1 MRCARTSSKTF
12 ATDPRFVAVPELDAR
27 EPSTS
32 FNVRGRDLRVD
43 LLTPGSR
50 ESARPVLLPHLNAAA
65 LPLPGLEYLLTGATQ
80 AVVIS
85 GTGVLVNV
93 PSPARFAVHKLWVAQ
108 RRNVS
113 EHAKARKDIR
123 QAGQILEVLLEDR
136 RNDVDEAFGA
146 LTPSMVRL
154 VRRSCATLDD
164 SLRKRLP

>member
-1 MRCARTSSKTF
+1 MTIERLA
-12 ATDPRFVAVPELDAR
+12 E
-27 EPSTS
+27 STHT
-32 FNVRGRDLRVD
+32 LW
-43 LLTPGSR
+43 
-50 ESARPVLLPHLNAAA
+50 
-65 LPLPGLEYLLTGATQ
+65 
-80 AVVIS
+80 
-85 GTGVLVNV
+85 TGVLVNV

-146 LTPSMVRL
+146 LTPSMAKL
-154 VRRSCATLDD
+154 VRRSCVTLDD